1 MNIEEAHR
9 IAQRHEDTYN
19 NDFEHYGDLYA
30 DDCVIYRP
38 AQGVTHDKP
47 TMLALGR
54 RVTGACPDRK
64 TKVLSRARRRRRLVR
79 HGRAV
84 GGTNTGGDA
93 AFGPPAT
100 RVSVYAF
107 SVVEVRD
114 GKFARMTAWTGRPK
128 LPEEGKR

>member
-47 TMLALGR
+47 TMLALER
-54 RVTGACPDRK
+54 RETGACPDRK
-64 TKVLSRARRRRRLVR
+64 PKVLRGLAGEGDWFGMEELWE
-79 HGRAV
+79 GRTPV
-84 GGTNTGGDA
+84 
-93 AFGPPAT
+93 AT
-100 RVSVYAF
+100 RLS
-107 SVVEVRD
+107 
-114 GKFARMTAWTGRPK
+114 GHRPRGCRCT
-128 LPEEGKR
+128 PSRWSRSAMGSSPG